1 MDAFIKIPDTV
12 LLDKRLHHTHMI
24 LYWVILSRAN
34 NDDNCCFATNQTLWN
49 RIGRNKYTI
58 SKLLKELEGYG
69 YIEVIDWS
77 LRKITPIVT
86 NTKGVVMDNKGG
98 CHEWQGG
105 LSWTPTIQDNIQDNI
120 QEEKLKKD
128 NSSKTQSSAKKK
140 KRTKE
145 QKEKFETFWKI
156 YPHKDGRSIK
166 KDAKTH
172 FFEKDYNEMM
182 FSAKMLKRKT
192 IMHPDKAEYVKW
204 CHRWIN
210 NFEAP
215 PEYIKKQAL
224 RELYRRHMTA
234 WWDMKARMEEIV
246 RDFPDVDFSEF
257 REELSKEKTEYAIWA
272 FIHGR

>member
-1 MDAFIKIPDTV
+1 MEWFIKIPDSV

-34 NDDNCCFATNQTLWN
+34 NEDNCCFATNQALWN

-58 SKLLKELEGYG
+58 SKLLKELEEYG
-69 YIEVIDWS
+69 YLEVLKWN
-77 LRKITPIVT
+77 LRKILPIVT
-86 NTKGVVMDNKGG
+86 NAKGVVMDNKGG
-98 CHEWQGG
+98 CYERQGG
-105 LSWTPTIQDNIQDNI
+105 LSPTPTIQDNIQDNI
-120 QEEKLKKD
+120 QDKKINKKD
-128 NSSKTQSSAKKK
+128 SITSEHQSSS
-140 KRTKE
+140 RWTTE

-156 YPHKDGRSIK
+156 YPHYEGRSRK
-166 KDAKTH
+166 KDAKVH

-182 FSAKMLKRKT
+182 FSAKMLKWKT

-224 RELYRRHMTA
+224 RELYRWHMTA
-234 WWDMKARMEEIV
+234 WWDMKTRMDEIV
-246 RDFPDVDFSEF
+246 TDFPDVDFSEF